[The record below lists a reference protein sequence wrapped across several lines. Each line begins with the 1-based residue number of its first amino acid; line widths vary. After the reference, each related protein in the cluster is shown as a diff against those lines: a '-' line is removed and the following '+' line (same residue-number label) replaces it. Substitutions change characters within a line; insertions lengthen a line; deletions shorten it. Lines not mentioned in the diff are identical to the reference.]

1 MSFDPFLRVT
11 KLGLVHHAM
20 SSHAGFYG
28 LKSEKKRECR
38 YSPSKTTRGRQR
50 WRLLLSDLESTCYF
64 FFFTKHGN
72 KNGSKVEYHLC
83 RLPFVIM
90 AKYHFSY
97 NNNNNNNDDFSVI
110 CYCNFCL
117 TNYSFVT
124 ITLQSC
130 TFGIFSHLTFN

>member
-1 MSFDPFLRVT
+1 MPCHHM
-11 KLGLVHHAM
+11 LGFMV
-20 SSHAGFYG
+20 
-28 LKSEKKRECR
+28 LKAKKKRECR
-38 YSPSKTTRGRQR
+38 YSPSRTTRGRQR
-50 WRLLLSDLESTCYF
+50 WHLLLSDLESTCYF

-72 KNGSKVEYHLC
+72 KNGSKVKYHLC

-90 AKYHFSY
+90 AKYHFSC
-97 NNNNNNNDDFSVI
+97 NNNNNDDDDFSVI